1 MAAEIPMKS
10 ARYLYVIIFSLAA
23 TVYVAAQAAPSSA
36 KALEQTAIANEN
48 DMIAARTKGDE
59 AFFKRT
65 LSADF
70 AMVGIDGRLITG
82 EEAADSV
89 DDSSLADFLAYDM
102 KVVPLGDHG
111 AVVTYDAV
119 VRVPD
124 AEDQGPPPRYQH
136 FSSVWI
142 KENGSW
148 KLSFQQTTAAHWG
161 DW

>member
-1 MAAEIPMKS
+1 MKVS
-10 ARYLYVIIFSLAA
+10 RYFCVIVFSLA
-23 TVYVAAQAAPSSA
+23 TSTGIAAQTAPSAA
-36 KALEQTAIANEN
+36 KTLEQTAMANEN
-48 DMIAARTKGDE
+48 NMIAARTKGDE
-59 AFFKRT
+59 AYFKRT

-70 AMVGIDGRLITG
+70 AMVGIDGKLITG
-82 EEAADSV
+82 EEAAGSV

-142 KENGSW
+142 KENGAW